1 MRKELNC
8 LRETNVNEV
17 ERHES
22 KFIQKIVKVIRDKLS
37 RAALDVAPYLIGI
50 HSRVKNINMWLQDG
64 STHVSVL
71 AICGIGGIGK
81 TTIAKFVYNQNFRSF
96 DGSSFLAN
104 IREVSKQPNGLA
116 CLQRQLLANISK
128 RKQEKMHN
136 VDEGIVKIKN
146 ALCHKRVLLVLDDV
160 DRVDQLY
167 RVLGMQDWLFTG
179 SKIIIITRHER
190 LLKPDMV
197 YKVRKMDNDESV
209 KLFSL
214 HAFGEDYPPESHIE
228 HTRRVVKYCGGLPLA
243 LQVLGSSLSTKKK
256 DEWTSALEKLEA
268 IPDSQIL
275 EKLKISYDSLQD
287 EHDKRLFLHIACFFV
302 GKDKDYIVK
311 ILEKCDFHAK
321 IGIQNLVDSCL
332 LTVEYP
338 NVLMMHHLIQDMGR
352 EIIHQESLEPG
363 ERRRLWNHEEA
374 FNVLKN
380 ETGSKKIEGLILDM
394 HMLKQD
400 VNISK
405 KRGYKEFLDKSSCS
419 NQMTSI
425 KRQCFSFFSGQVVF
439 IDVGSSDEVYLR
451 TNAFKEM
458 KVLRLLQL
466 NYAQIYGRYEN
477 FPKNLVWLCWRG
489 FPLKFIPL
497 ELPVENLVVFDLSY
511 SKLEQVWKKAK
522 FLGSLKILN
531 LSYSERLARTPN
543 FIGLPN
549 LEILIL
555 KGCVS
560 LAAVCESIGNLD
572 VLSLL
577 DLEDCVS
584 LKKLPRN
591 ICMLGSL
598 EKLIISG
605 CSNLSE
611 FPEEMRNMES
621 LKVFEADRIVINPS
635 EDTTT
640 WGTKWWHALVWP
652 TVSKPTKGPEVLW
665 AFFPCSLT
673 RLSLSECNLSDDSF
687 PQNFINLPSL
697 YELNLSRNPFRQLPS
712 CIKSLHCQR
721 WRISLKKITPMN
733 ETVTH
738 DLKGS
743 HKLVEAEGNFNR
755 EPIREVDRKI
765 ENVIPLSNII
775 YELGIF
781 SRFFQGGIVS
791 SLSTKTT
798 RGPSISF
805 TVPSVPN
812 GRIKCLNVCC
822 EYGISANV
830 DVAVTSRPESSNK
843 SNCSR
848 TLISNKIEN
857 KTKHLMWINI
867 TMSFPIARDT
877 NGDFTLFSQWG
888 FGRQL
893 DAGDE
898 VTVTFDC
905 NDEFEVKGCGFELV
919 YHEQEEGIK
928 TTTEEEKSLHHFPAF
943 QMSTGAYVV
952 FRRFQGDPNEVY
964 WLLG

>member
-1 MRKELNC
+1 MATVRAEEASSSTSRCMYDVFLSFRGEDTRKTFTDHLYTT
-8 LRETNVNEV
+8 LV
-17 ERHES
+17 
-22 KFIQKIVKVIRDKLS
+22 
-37 RAALDVAPYLIGI
+37 
-50 HSRVKNINMWLQDG
+50 QDG
-64 STHVSVL
+64 IRTFRDEDDLARGENLNPELHKAIQQSRISIIVL
-71 AICGIGGIGK
+71 SK
-81 TTIAKFVYNQNFRSF
+81 EYT
-96 DGSSFLAN
+96 SSAW
-104 IREVSKQPNGLA
+104 
-116 CLQRQLLANISK
+116 CLN
-128 RKQEKMHN
+128 E
-136 VDEGIVKIKN
+136 
-146 ALCHKRVLLVLDDV
+146 LV
-160 DRVDQLY
+160 
-167 RVLGMQDWLFTG
+167 M
-179 SKIIIITRHER
+179 
-190 LLKPDMV
+190 
-197 YKVRKMDNDESV
+197 
-209 KLFSL
+209 
-214 HAFGEDYPPESHIE
+214 
-228 HTRRVVKYCGGLPLA
+228 
-243 LQVLGSSLSTKKK
+243 
-256 DEWTSALEKLEA
+256 
-268 IPDSQIL
+268 IL
-275 EKLKISYDSLQD
+275 EC
-287 EHDKRLFLHIACFFV
+287 KRTSGHVVLPVFYH
-302 GKDKDYIVK
+302 
-311 ILEKCDFHAK
+311 
-321 IGIQNLVDSCL
+321 VDPS
-332 LTVEYP
+332 
-338 NVLMMHHLIQDMGR
+338 Q
-352 EIIHQESLEPG
+352 
-363 ERRRLWNHEEA
+363 
-374 FNVLKN
+374 
-380 ETGSKKIEGLILDM
+380 GSKKIEGLILDM

-439 IDVGSSDEVYLR
+439 KDVGSSDEVYLR

-466 NYAQIYGRYEN
+466 NYAQIYGHYEN

-489 FPLKFIPL
+489 FPLKSIPL

-549 LEILIL
+549 LEILI
-555 KGCVS
+555 
-560 LAAVCESIGNLD
+560 
-572 VLSLL
+572 
-577 DLEDCVS
+577 
-584 LKKLPRN
+584 
-591 ICMLGSL
+591 
-598 EKLIISG
+598 
-605 CSNLSE
+605 
-611 FPEEMRNMES
+611 

-712 CIKSLHCQR
+712 CIKSLHCLYR
-721 WRISLKKITPMN
+721 LNVGECNRLEFLELSCLPSNCHSIYVGYCRSLKKITSMN

-791 SLSTKTT
+791 RLSTKTT

-877 NGDFTLFSQWG
+877 NDDFTLFSQWR
-888 FGRQL
+888 FGKQL

-952 FRRFQGDPNEVY
+952 FRRFQGDPNEDY